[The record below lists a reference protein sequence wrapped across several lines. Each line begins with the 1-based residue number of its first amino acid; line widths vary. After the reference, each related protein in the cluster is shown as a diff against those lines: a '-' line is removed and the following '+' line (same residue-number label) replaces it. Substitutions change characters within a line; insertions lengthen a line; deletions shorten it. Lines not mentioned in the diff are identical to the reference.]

1 MTTLILTAILALAP
15 ALPRE
20 TAERYANDI
29 AVAAAGD
36 LEMAA
41 ALVATAEGE
50 SHFRSAIERCECQQW
65 ECDRGE
71 DGKIRALGLFQLQY
85 YWWAKHEPEEICSDN
100 TLAAVLTAKQLS
112 YLQKR
117 YGWARALRYHIGNAT
132 DEQVKPRL
140 RRFEQLLREWSSLTV
155 VATTRPSASN
165 VPTP

>member
-1 MTTLILTAILALAP
+1 MTTLILAAILTLAP
-15 ALPRE
+15 ALPQE

-50 SHFRSAIERCECQQW
+50 SHFRSTIERCECQSW

-71 DGKIRALGLFQLQY
+71 DGKVRALGLFQLQY
-85 YWWAKHEPEEICSDN
+85 YWWANHDAEEICGHND
-100 TLAAVLTAKQLS
+100 LAAILTAKELY

-117 YGWARALRYHIGNAT
+117 YGWARALRYHIGGKAT
-132 DEQVKPRL
+132 DEQVRPRL
-140 RRFEQLLREWSSLTV
+140 RRFEQLMSEWK
-155 VATTRPSASN
+155 AGA
-165 VPTP
+165 